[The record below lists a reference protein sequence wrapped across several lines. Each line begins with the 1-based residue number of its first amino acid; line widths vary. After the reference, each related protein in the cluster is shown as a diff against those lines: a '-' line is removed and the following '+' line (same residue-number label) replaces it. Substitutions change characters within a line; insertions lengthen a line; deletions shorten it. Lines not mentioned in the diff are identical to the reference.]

1 MMKALAFNPDRDQ
14 WNLRELPEPKVGAK
28 DLLIRVEACALN
40 PVDAKI
46 IYWKQAVGDMTDTW
60 VAGLDVSGTI
70 VKMGREAKGWAVGE
84 RILTHGNMFRPHGG
98 FAEYT
103 LQDYRTII
111 PHPTLMPELAA
122 ATPCAGWTAWRALH
136 DKLRITKDDSIL
148 ITGGA
153 GGVGGFAIQIAK
165 IAGLSTII
173 VTTSAKNAD
182 YVRELGAT
190 HVIDYATEDIAK
202 AVRTITKEEG
212 VTRGLDCVGFGNDRI
227 VADSLAYEGEMASIV
242 ETVEPKN
249 YANAFQRALSFHQLS
264 LGAGHR
270 NGDKGRAALVRAGA
284 AFTKLL
290 EKGEIRVP
298 KLETIPLEK
307 AGPALVRMLERR
319 TVGKIVI
326 RME

>member
-1 MMKALAFNPDRDQ
+1 MKALAFNPTKDQ
-14 WNLRELPEPKVGAK
+14 WNLRELPEPKAGSNDV
-28 DLLIRVEACALN
+28 LVRVDACALN

-70 VKMGREAKGWAVGE
+70 VKMGRSVKGWNIGD

-103 LQDYRTII
+103 LQDYRTIVH
-111 PHPTLMPELAA
+111 HPALMPELAA

-136 DKLRITKDDSIL
+136 DKLRIEKGDSLL

-165 IAGLSTII
+165 IAGLTTII
-173 VTTSAKNAD
+173 ATTSAKNAD

-190 HVIDYATEDIAK
+190 HVIDYATEDIAN
-202 AVRTITKEEG
+202 AVKTVTGGEG
-212 VTRGLDCVGFGNDRI
+212 VTKGLDCVGFGNDKI
-227 VADSLAYEGEMASIV
+227 VADSLAFEGEMASIV

-249 YANAFQRALSFHQLS
+249 YTNAFQRALSFHQLS

-270 NGDKGRAALVRAGA
+270 NGEKGRASLVRAGA
-284 AFTKLL
+284 AFTHLL
-290 EKGEIRVP
+290 EQGDIRVP
-298 KLETIPLEK
+298 RLETIPLEA
-307 AGPALVRMLERR
+307 AGPALVRMLDRR

-326 RME
+326 KMQ